1 MDKNEIRLPGVIVR
15 SIQGRD
21 RFRTFAVVEIDPDCP
36 TAPLVI
42 ADGKLHPLKSR
53 KHKNPAHLR
62 LLGVP
67 GESDR
72 KKLTE
77 SPDDGQIAEICAK
90 YEIRLGNEKKPL
102 DRSESFDL

>member
-1 MDKNEIRLPGVIVR
+1 MEDKEIRLPGVIVR
-15 SIQGRD
+15 STKGRD
-21 RFRTFAVVEIDPDCP
+21 RFRTFAVVDIDLNNP

-42 ADGKLHPLKSR
+42 ADGKLHRLSRR
-53 KHKNPAHLR
+53 KHKNPAHLT

-77 SPDDGQIAEICAK
+77 SPTDGQIAEICAK
-90 YEIRLGNEKKPL
+90 YEIRFGNQKKPL